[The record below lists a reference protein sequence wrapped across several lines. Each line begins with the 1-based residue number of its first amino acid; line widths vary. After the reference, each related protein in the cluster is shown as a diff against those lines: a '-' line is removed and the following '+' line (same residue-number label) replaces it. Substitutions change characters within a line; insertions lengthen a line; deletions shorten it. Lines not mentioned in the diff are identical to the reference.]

1 MLDTGDIYM
10 PSRKILTLCVIISLT
25 SHLVII
31 SLAGLV
37 ELRGKPKMQEVLT
50 VDLSEPMPE
59 PKEKPKDDKD
69 QKETPAPRNNP
80 DSTSGAAAVREDTVS
95 LSSADERYVPYL
107 RKIKRRIDQTWSY
120 PRKAIQQREEGTTV
134 IKFTINRDG
143 TLADS
148 WIITTSGSE
157 LLDKGAIS
165 VIKAA
170 RSFEP
175 IPANL
180 NLTRLH
186 IIADFVYDLK

>member
-1 MLDTGDIYM
+1 M
-10 PSRKILTLCVIISLT
+10 PSRKILAFCVIISLT

-31 SLAGLV
+31 SMAGLV
-37 ELRGKPKMQEVLT
+37 ELRGKPKMQEILT
-50 VDLSEPMPE
+50 VDLSEPISE

-69 QKETPAPRNNP
+69 KKETPPPRNNP
-80 DSTSGAAAVREDTVS
+80 DNSSGAAVVREDTVS

-107 RKIKRRIDQTWSY
+107 RKIRRRIDQVWSYQPY
-120 PRKAIQQREEGTTV
+120 PRKAAQQIEEGTTV

-143 TLADS
+143 SVAES